1 MSAASFF
8 LVLILLVS
16 YVRSFA
22 DNSRLSHRKPYSIA
36 KRPSSQYHGQ
46 VMVLRMSSDIEVAS
60 LIEKV
65 KTVVKKGSTIVI
77 KYGGHAMENDDL
89 RQGFCED
96 IGALCRIGIIPIVVH
111 GGGPQIE
118 KMLKSLNVES
128 KFISGLR
135 VTDKQTMDIAQMVLC
150 GSINK
155 DIVRTISNQ
164 PGVRG
169 AIGLSGLDCNL
180 IKAKLLQKSIVDPAT
195 GESKPVDLGLVGEPY
210 EVNTSIIKDL
220 VNLSLV
226 PIIAPVGSGD
236 TGQSLNINAD
246 TSAGAIAE
254 ALKVRLDHAIFAVYS
269 IIHHSVF
276 IGRSIIAT
284 D

>member
-1 MSAASFF
+1 MLLAQFLLLLAFIVCYAISFIQP
-8 LVLILLVS
+8 LCLNHKKS
-16 YVRSFA
+16 S
-22 DNSRLSHRKPYSIA
+22 SIA
-36 KRPSSQYHGQ
+36 KKIQHGNLQFSSSLQ
-46 VMVLRMSSDIEVAS
+46 MSADADVAS

-65 KTVVKKGSTIVI
+65 KSVVKKGSTIVI
-77 KYGGHAMENDDL
+77 KYGGHAMENDEL

-128 KFISGLR
+128 KFVLGLR
-135 VTDKQTMDIAQMVLC
+135 VTDAQTMQIAQMVLC

-180 IKAKLLQKSIVDPAT
+180 VKAKVLEKSIVDPAT
-195 GESKPVDLGLVGEPY
+195 GESKLIDLGLVGEPY
-210 EVNTSIIKDL
+210 EVNVSIIKDL
-220 VNLSLV
+220 INLSLV
-226 PIIAPVGSGD
+226 PIIAPVGSGGA
-236 TGQSLNINAD
+236 GQSLNINAD

-254 ALKVRLDHAIFAVYS
+254 ALQVRLLVIVHYNLLTFLI
-269 IIHHSVF
+269 
-276 IGRSIIAT
+276 
-284 D
+284 